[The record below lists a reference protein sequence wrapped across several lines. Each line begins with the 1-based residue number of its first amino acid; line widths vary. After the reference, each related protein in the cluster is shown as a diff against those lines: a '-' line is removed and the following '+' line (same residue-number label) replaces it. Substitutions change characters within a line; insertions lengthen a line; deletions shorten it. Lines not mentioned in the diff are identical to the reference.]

1 MNKWYRKADLRMV
14 LLIVLFCAMGGCA
27 LPPQPMPDDP
37 QYAPIL
43 SDMPAGAPT
52 SQGAIPYGGFGL
64 SLFSDRTAS
73 QVGDILTVVL
83 VERTVSSKSAETS
96 ITKESETSFD
106 SGILLGDDVS
116 IGDYGF
122 ETEINQDRDFEGEA
136 ESDQSNSLQGS
147 ISVTVSSVLPN
158 GNLVIRGEKWM
169 RFNKGDEYLRLRG
182 IVRPRDIGSDN
193 TVLSTKIADAR
204 LTYSGTGSLANS
216 NEMGWVS
223 KFFNSPYWP
232 F

>member
-1 MNKWYRKADLRMV
+1 MTKMAEMLEYKKALV
-14 LLIVLFCAMGGCA
+14 VASFCALTGCV

-37 QYAPIL
+37 QYAPVL
-43 SDMPAGAPT
+43 SDSPPVTPASLGT
-52 SQGAIPYGGFGL
+52 IPYGGFGL
-64 SLFSDRTAS
+64 NLFSDRTAS

-96 ITKESETSFD
+96 VTKESETSFD
-106 SGILLGDDVS
+106 SGILLGDDVTF
-116 IGDYGF
+116 GDYGF

-147 ISVTVSSVLPN
+147 ITVTVSGVLSN
-158 GNLVIRGEKWM
+158 GNLLVRGEKWM

-182 IVRPRDIGSDN
+182 IVRPRDIASDN

-216 NEMGWVS
+216 NEMGWAS